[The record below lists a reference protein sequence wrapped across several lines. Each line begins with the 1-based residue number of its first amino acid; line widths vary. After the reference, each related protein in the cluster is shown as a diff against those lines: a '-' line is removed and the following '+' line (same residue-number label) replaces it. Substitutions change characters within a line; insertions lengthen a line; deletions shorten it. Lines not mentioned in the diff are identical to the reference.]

1 MAEEKKQFKWISGF
15 WRRIGAL
22 LIDALILGIFGQILG
37 IFFEGF
43 FVGIG
48 LWGRLI
54 GFSIALIYFG
64 ILNSKITNGQTIGK
78 RLLKIRVVNKYN
90 DPIGIPRSVLR
101 YTILSIPFLLNG
113 ADLPDAFLFSFGAYI
128 LSLIV
133 FGGMFSILYLY
144 LFNRLTRQSFHDLF
158 AGSYVVNTSADF
170 EIPENIWKPHYY
182 VVGLFC
188 IVALLVPV
196 LTGSLAKQK
205 QFSGLFE
212 TRSAIMENFNVAS
225 AGVSYGTSTFTS
237 NTSGT
242 QTTSYVSANVSLRK
256 DDISDESLAKSIA
269 KTIKE
274 NYSDARNKNVIQVN
288 LIYGFDI
295 GIASRWS
302 KHSHRFDPHQL

>member
-1 MAEEKKQFKWISGF
+1 VTEEKKQIKWVSGF

-22 LIDALILGIFGQILG
+22 LIDGLILGILGQILG
-37 IFFEGF
+37 IFFETF

-48 LWGRLI
+48 VWGRLI

-64 ILNSKITNGQTIGK
+64 LLNSKIANGQTVGK
-78 RLLKIRVVNKYN
+78 RLLKIRVVNQYN

-101 YTILSIPFLLNG
+101 YTILATPFLLNG
-113 ADLPDAFLFSFGAYI
+113 ADLPDAILFSFGAYI

-133 FGGMFSILYLY
+133 FGGMFSVLYLY
-144 LFNRLTRQSFHDLF
+144 FFNRRTRQSFHDLF

-170 EIPENIWKPHYY
+170 EIPEDIWKPHYY

-188 IVALLVPV
+188 IAAVLVPV

-205 QFSGLFE
+205 PFTGLFE
-212 TRSAIMENFNVAS
+212 TRSAIMENFDVAS
-225 AGVSYGTSTFTS
+225 AGVFYGTSTFTS
-237 NTSGT
+237 NTSEA

-256 DDISDESLAKSIA
+256 DDISNESLAKSIA

-302 KHSHRFDPHQL
+302 KHSHRFAPHQL